1 MRYANA
7 QNLSVLFECISKPRF
22 LFRVLK
28 RNCIG
33 IDRRIYGTLPETSLE
48 AIVPNSENLTLELN
62 NAFDRTAGTSISLE
76 ELCCLLAIAK
86 HLKPKRILEIGT
98 WNGNT
103 SLNLAANTDAT
114 IVTMDLPPDFRAEED
129 RVSLLYPKAKL
140 NLTGRKELG
149 RQFKGDRLGSRIHQV
164 YGDSARI
171 DWGQLEGP
179 FGLIFIDG
187 CHDYSYVQSDT
198 KNALAHVENGGAI
211 CWHDYRMIAD
221 VSRVVDEVA
230 RNARDLQVYAIE
242 ETRLAVA
249 FKTNPAV

>member
-1 MRYANA
+1 M
-7 QNLSVLFECISKPRF
+7 
-22 LFRVLK
+22 
-28 RNCIG
+28 
-33 IDRRIYGTLPETSLE
+33 
-48 AIVPNSENLTLELN
+48 PNSERLTLEIN

-86 HLKPKRILEIGT
+86 YLKPKKFDGT

-103 SLNLAANTDAT
+103 ALNLAANTDAT
-114 IVTMDLPPDFRAEED
+114 IVTMDLPPDFSAEQDRA
-129 RVSLLYPKAKL
+129 SLLYPQVKL

-149 RQFKGDRLGSRIHQV
+149 RQFKGDRSESRIHQV
-164 YGDSARI
+164 FGDSARI

-179 FGLIFIDG
+179 FGPIFIDG
-187 CHDYSYVQSDT
+187 CHDYAYVQSDT

-230 RNARDLQVYAIE
+230 RNAHGLQVYAIE

-249 FKTNPAV
+249 FKTDPAV